1 MLGPARNDHIGRTL
15 PASPPSS
22 SPTSCLSP
30 LLSVLTRLHP
40 HGPAIAIMVT
50 GLCLAALGGAV
61 MKLLTGDLPAVLLAW
76 YRFAIYGAILLPV
89 AVWRGGRALFRPTR
103 PLVQVIRGLLVAAGN
118 TSFIIGVAHVDY
130 ANAIAILYI
139 YPFLMVGLSA
149 LVLGERVSGPAWAG
163 VAGGFC
169 GVLLVI
175 RPDPAA
181 LDLGALFIGFTGL
194 TVALQMLLNRKLG
207 TESDPILVSMWGA
220 VVATL
225 ALSLALPFAW
235 QVPTRD
241 VMILVGVIG
250 ALSALSHTMMVV
262 AMARAPAGA
271 IAPFTYLEIVAA
283 IIIGMVMFGTL
294 PDAMAWAGMALIAV
308 SGITVKRLPGAL
320 KLRRREK
327 Y

>member
-1 MLGPARNDHIGRTL
+1 
-15 PASPPSS
+15 
-22 SPTSCLSP
+22 
-30 LLSVLTRLHP
+30 
-40 HGPAIAIMVT
+40 MVT

-118 TSFIIGVAHVDY
+118 TSFVIGVAYVDY

-149 LVLGERVSGPAWAG
+149 LVLGERVSGPAWVG

-175 RPDPAA
+175 RPDPAT

-207 TESDPILVSMWGA
+207 TESDPILISMWGA

-225 ALSLALPFAW
+225 ALSLALPFTW

-241 VMILVGVIG
+241 VMILVGAVG

-294 PDAMAWAGMALIAV
+294 PDAVAWAGMALIAV
-308 SGITVKRLPGAL
+308 SGIAVKKLPGVL
-320 KLRRREK
+320 KMRRREK

>member
-1 MLGPARNDHIGRTL
+1 M
-15 PASPPSS
+15 SS
-22 SPTSCLSP
+22 SPLSSS
-30 LLSVLTRLHP
+30 LSFLTRLHP
-40 HGPAIAIMVT
+40 HGVAIVIMVT

-61 MKLLTGDLPAVLLAW
+61 MKLLTGEVPAALLAW
-76 YRFAIYGAILLPV
+76 FRFSIYGAIMLPV
-89 AVWRGGRALFRPTR
+89 ALWRGGRACFRPSR
-103 PLVQVIRGLLVAAGN
+103 PFVQIIRGLLVAAGN
-118 TSFIIGVAHVDY
+118 TSFILGVAHVDY
-130 ANAIAILYI
+130 ANAIAILYV

-149 LVLGERVSGPAWAG
+149 LVLGEKVSGPAWVG

-220 VVATL
+220 VVATV
-225 ALSLALPFAW
+225 ALSLALPFTW
-235 QVPTRD
+235 QVPPRE
-241 VMILVGVIG
+241 VMILVAAVG
-250 ALSALSHTMMVV
+250 ALSALSHTLMVV
-262 AMARAPAGA
+262 AMSRAPAEE
-271 IAPFTYLEIVAA
+271 IAPFTYFEIFAA

-294 PDAMAWAGMALIAV
+294 PDAIAWAGMALIAV
-308 SGITVKRLPGAL
+308 SGIVVKRLGGVL